1 MRRCLLLIAACWLLT
16 GPLQACA
23 YELLILQ
30 SSRAPAYDEL
40 LKGVRS
46 VRKFSERVIVLAD
59 YAEVDLQRIVREE
72 RPRVILALGE
82 NAFEAARRVRQL
94 PVVVLMAHGFRSH
107 MPGHPAMTGVEV
119 MPPVEQYLAMF
130 QTLKARRVGVVVN
143 PARSGHLV
151 RRAQQVASRYGV
163 ELAVR
168 EVTSPREVSG
178 QLTALGDAVDALWLL
193 PDATAV
199 ARETVDAYFRFS
211 MSRQVPVVAF
221 SGAYLQA
228 GAAVAI
234 EADRHDTGRRGGEMA
249 AELLDGEDI
258 SGCPPVLPRKTTI
271 GSNPVVLRRLG
282 LTLPGRE

>member
-1 MRRCLLLIAACWLLT
+1 MRRWLLLIAACWLLAA
-16 GPLQACA
+16 PVSVCA

-82 NAFEAARRVRQL
+82 KAFEVARRIRQL
-94 PVVVLMAHGFRSH
+94 PVVVLMAPGFRSH
-107 MPGHPAMTGVEV
+107 MPGHLAMTGVEV
-119 MPPVEQYLAMF
+119 MPPAEQYLAMF
-130 QTLKARRVGVVVN
+130 QAMKARRVGVVSN

-151 RRAQQVASRYGV
+151 RRAQHAASRYGV
-163 ELAVR
+163 ELVVR
-168 EVTSPREVSG
+168 EVASPREVSG
-178 QLTALGDAVDALWLL
+178 QLAALVGTVDALWLL

-211 MSRQVPVVAF
+211 MTRQVPVVAF

-234 EADRHDTGRRGGEMA
+234 EADRHDTGRRGGDMA
-249 AELLDGEDI
+249 ASLLDGENI
-258 SGCPPVLPRKTTI
+258 SDCPPVLPRRTVT

-282 LTLPGRE
+282 IALQGRE

>member
-1 MRRCLLLIAACWLLT
+1 MRRWLLLIAGCWLLAA
-16 GPLQACA
+16 PVSACA

-46 VRKFSERVIVLAD
+46 VRKFSERLIVLAD

-72 RPRVILALGE
+72 RPQVILALGE
-82 NAFEAARRVRQL
+82 SAFEVARRIHHL
-94 PVVVLMAHGFRSH
+94 PVVVLMAHGFRAQ
-107 MPGHPAMTGVEV
+107 MPGYPTITGVEV
-119 MPPVEQYLAMF
+119 MPPAEQYLAMF
-130 QTLKARRVGVVVN
+130 QAMKTKRVGVISN

-151 RRAQQVASRYGV
+151 RRAQQTASRYGV

-168 EVTSPREVSG
+168 EVASPREVSG
-178 QLTALGDAVDALWLL
+178 QLAALGDTVDALWLL
-193 PDATAV
+193 PDTTAV

-228 GAAVAI
+228 GAAVTI

-249 AELLDGEDI
+249 AALLDGEDI
-258 SGCPPVLPRKTTI
+258 SCCPSTQPRKTNV
-271 GSNPVVLRRLG
+271 GSNPVVLRRFG
-282 LTLPGRE
+282 ITLQGRE